1 MSWFVSAKSLSKFLL
16 TIIIDA
22 CMTVE
27 VLLRYCQLIVA
38 LVLGVV
44 AAAVVAA
51 VAIVAV
57 VVVVAVSRH
66 GKGRLWPELVQ
77 ASSSSSRS
85 GSDSSNNSSSSN

>member
-1 MSWFVSAKSLSKFLL
+1 
-16 TIIIDA
+16 
-22 CMTVE
+22 MTVE

-44 AAAVVAA
+44 AAVVAA

-66 GKGRLWPELVQ
+66 GKGRLCKELVQ
-77 ASSSSSRS
+77 ASSSSRS
-85 GSDSSNNSSSSN
+85 GSDSSNKIGSSN

>member
-1 MSWFVSAKSLSKFLL
+1 MSWFVSAKSWSKFPL
-16 TIIIDA
+16 TIIFDA

-27 VLLRYCQLIVA
+27 VLLKYCQVIVA

-66 GKGRLWPELVQ
+66 RKGRLWPELMQ
-77 ASSSSSRS
+77 ASSSRS
-85 GSDSSNNSSSSN
+85 DSDSSNNSSSSST